1 MAAEKFV
8 NKKFTH
14 FDSFRFS
21 VFRFSG
27 IPAFASILPRRPLP
41 VCACR
46 FPVPGISGNP
56 WS

>member
-56 WS
+56 WT